1 MIGACVIHICADY
14 PDCFRPRNTPVIAR
28 LVKGLR
34 ERGRQIV
41 ISISRVNRL
50 SLEAVVID
58 GDDWAIRYFAPPLGI
73 MHHMFLKR
81 LAGRILA
88 LLASRGVRADLFIG
102 HKLTVESVVCMMLA
116 KALQVPFVA
125 AFMGNTD
132 RKIFH
137 AKPMMRRAFREA
149 AERAS
154 SLVFPT
160 PWTQRYFERRLLG
173 WAADSPT
180 KCHLIPYISGECR
193 APTMGSAGDSS
204 RFVSI
209 FRLDA
214 WRLKNVE
221 RVIAALSRLRSSGKA
236 WSLDVIGGGSAR
248 AVKGIEGVI
257 RRHDAG
263 SFVRLLGEK
272 NRAEIDRLLPDY
284 CAMVLPSFPESF
296 GLVYLEA
303 LWAGVPIMTARNA
316 GLDGYFENAFPGV
329 VVPHQSISEIMT
341 GLITLSRD
349 SDLLRERIYKN
360 RDNFEIFEIQSI
372 VTRYENIIIQ
382 ALA

>member
-1 MIGACVIHICADY
+1 MNSACVIHICADY

-41 ISISRVNRL
+41 ISISRVNRPGE
-50 SLEAVVID
+50 EAVVID

-73 MHHMFLKR
+73 MHHLFLKR
-81 LAGRILA
+81 LANGILS
-88 LLASRGVRADLFIG
+88 LLAGRGVRADLFIG
-102 HKLTVESVVCMMLA
+102 HKLTVESVVCMKLA
-116 KALQVPFVA
+116 KALQVPYVA

-132 RKIFH
+132 RKIFR
-137 AKPMMRRAFREA
+137 AKPMMRRVFKEA

-160 PWTQRYFERRLLG
+160 PWTQRYFERRLLRR
-173 WAADSPT
+173 AADTPT
-180 KCHLIPYISGECR
+180 KCHLIPYISDESG
-193 APTMGSAGDSS
+193 APTTGSAGNSAQ
-204 RFVSI
+204 FVSI

-221 RVIAALSRLRSSGKA
+221 RVIAALSRLRAGGKA
-236 WSLDVIGGGSAR
+236 WSLDIIGGGSAR

-257 RRHDAG
+257 RRHDAS
-263 SFVRLLGEK
+263 SFVRLLGEM
-272 NRAEIDRLLPDY
+272 NRDEIDKLLPEY

-303 LWAGVPIMTARNA
+303 LRAGVPIMTARNA

-329 VVPHQSISEIMT
+329 VVPHDSVSEIMT
-341 GLITLSRD
+341 GLTTLSRD
-349 SDLLRERIYKN
+349 ADLLRERIAQN
-360 RDNFEIFEIQSI
+360 RDNFEIFECHSI
-372 VTRYENIIIQ
+372 VKSYEDLIIQ